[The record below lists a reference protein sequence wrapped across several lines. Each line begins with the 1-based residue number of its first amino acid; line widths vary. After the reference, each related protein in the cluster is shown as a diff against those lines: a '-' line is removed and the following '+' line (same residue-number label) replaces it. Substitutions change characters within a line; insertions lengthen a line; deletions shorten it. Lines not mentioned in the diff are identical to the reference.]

1 MTFSSQIK
9 DLFFFLTTCPKSSSW
24 DQEIKPWSLLCAFT
38 AKKALQLRFTSES
51 FLYQPFLHIC
61 EVLVTPFSRYLNSF
75 LYLRVCVLCRVELRV
90 VKDLLPEEGVLLQ
103 AGCFC

>member
-1 MTFSSQIK
+1 MVSA
-9 DLFFFLTTCPKSSSW
+9 LCLYR
-24 DQEIKPWSLLCAFT
+24 QESPSVKIYFRTLC
-38 AKKALQLRFTSES
+38 
-51 FLYQPFLHIC
+51 YQPFLHIC

-103 AGCFC
+103 AGCFCVVCRVGLEGELASGPR